1 MNMWN
6 RSKFMCGHLFSVL
19 LTAYLEMELLGHTLS
34 FSLTFWRTAKLLS
47 KAAAPVFIPASS
59 VQESDTFWLH
69 FQLSMQDLLCGK
81 HWVDA
86 KFLTDVLTSG
96 KTGVSKM
103 KADSY

>member
-59 VQESDTFWLH
+59 VQELPIHMYAIF
-69 FQLSMQDLLCGK
+69 LSFFSPKAGFLCVALAILELK
-81 HWVDA
+81 
-86 KFLTDVLTSG
+86 L
-96 KTGVSKM
+96 
-103 KADSY
+103 